1 VHLAIVPH
9 NGPTSKA
16 DCLNWIYQGM
26 LAHEEACGGRFDLVV
41 THDAEDVVHPECLRW
56 INHYSDGYDMV
67 QVPVLPLA
75 TPGYRFTHGVYCD
88 EFAEFQTKDVPVRER
103 LGGFVPSNGVG
114 TGYARRALEALA
126 AAESN
131 RVFDPTC
138 LTEDYDLG
146 FRLHRLGFRQ
156 TFLPIRF
163 LDGQPVATREY
174 FPQRFR
180 QAVRQRTRWVIGI
193 ALQGW
198 ERHGWSGGVAAVYW
212 FWRDRKGLVGNPLS
226 LLGNLVCLY
235 GLATWLGCL
244 LAGQVWGLRQVTFGP
259 AARLMLALALVS
271 QAHRMLVR
279 MSCAAR
285 LYGWAF
291 AAGAP
296 VRAVWANWL
305 NGIATL
311 RAIVRY
317 ARASL
322 ARQPHVW
329 LKTDHVY
336 PALESPIAPAELVL
350 EDVDLCLVSRR
361 AARAL
366 PRQVVERW
374 QVLPFRVADGQML
387 LATPREPNKSLKARL
402 RRHTRLEV
410 RFRLVSAENFEKLRR
425 ASL

>member
-1 VHLAIVPH
+1 
-9 NGPTSKA
+9 
-16 DCLNWIYQGM
+16 
-26 LAHEEACGGRFDLVV
+26 
-41 THDAEDVVHPECLRW
+41 
-56 INHYSDGYDMV
+56 
-67 QVPVLPLA
+67 
-75 TPGYRFTHGVYCD
+75 
-88 EFAEFQTKDVPVRER
+88 
-103 LGGFVPSNGVG
+103 
-114 TGYARRALEALA
+114 
-126 AAESN
+126 
-131 RVFDPTC
+131 
-138 LTEDYDLG
+138 
-146 FRLHRLGFRQ
+146 
-156 TFLPIRF
+156 
-163 LDGQPVATREY
+163 
-174 FPQRFR
+174 
-180 QAVRQRTRWVIGI
+180 
-193 ALQGW
+193 
-198 ERHGWSGGVAAVYW
+198 
-212 FWRDRKGLVGNPLS
+212 
-226 LLGNLVCLY
+226 
-235 GLATWLGCL
+235 
-244 LAGQVWGLRQVTFGP
+244 
-259 AARLMLALALVS
+259 
-271 QAHRMLVR
+271 MLVR

-336 PALESPIAPAELVL
+336 PVLESPIAPAELVL
-350 EDVDLCLVSRR
+350 EDVDPCLVSRR

-374 QVLPFRVADGQML
+374 KVLPFRVTDGQML